1 MIRFL
6 FLFLLALSLWIIPQN
21 VIASTDFREILQKN
35 AKLIQK
41 SSSKTVEPVLAE
53 IQVHGTKLASDFLL
67 SWKNKDLFFIKKSS
81 TFVYVDSVG
90 KMKMAKKPRKF
101 LTLLQMKSW
110 GPFF

>member
-6 FLFLLALSLWIIPQN
+6 FLFSLALSLWIIPQN
-21 VIASTDFREILQKN
+21 VIASTDFKEILQKN

-90 KMKMAKKPRKF
+90 K
-101 LTLLQMKSW
+101 LSLIHI
-110 GPFF
+110 